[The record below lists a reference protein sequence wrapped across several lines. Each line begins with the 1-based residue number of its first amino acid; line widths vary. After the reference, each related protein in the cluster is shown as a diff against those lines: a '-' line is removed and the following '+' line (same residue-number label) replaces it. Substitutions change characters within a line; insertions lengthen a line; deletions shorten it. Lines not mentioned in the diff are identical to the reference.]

1 MPKIFELTY
10 KILKLDKV
18 YVSSYSSNVLYDK
31 HEIEYLKRQHEYG
44 MKKNDILYRKYRWL
58 NDNHPEYLL

>member
-1 MPKIFELTY
+1 MMPKIFELTY

-31 HEIEYLKRQHEYG
+31 HEIEYLKRQHEWYE
-44 MKKNDILYRKYRWL
+44 KK
-58 NDNHPEYLL
+58 